1 MDETQRR
8 AARVLRLRDGNERW
22 GYGMGAEVGAGS
34 AARRGRRRRS
44 EVWCGVVWERWE
56 VRGRREARDWALG
69 LTRLMWTLKVGY
81 SQRSD

>member
-8 AARVLRLRDGNERW
+8 VARVLRLRDGNERW
-22 GYGMGAEVGAGS
+22 GYGTRVQRWG
-34 AARRGRRRRS
+34 RGRRHGVDGGGGVR
-44 EVWCGVVWERWE
+44 CGVVWERWE
-56 VRGRREARDWALG
+56 VRGRSAARDWALG